1 MARQVETPQSESRN
15 RRLRLPAV
23 VTRIAQARESG
34 IILFLLALCVLIGIV
49 NPIFLSAE
57 NLANILRTTSFI
69 FLIAIAMTFVLISG
83 GLDLSVASV
92 FALGGV
98 VASMAVT
105 QGWGVVLSVLAGLA
119 VGLVVGVVNG
129 LLVIK
134 FNIPSL
140 IVTLGTMYMVRGVVL
155 ILTQGVAIYPLTPE
169 FDTLGQGDL
178 FGIPF
183 VILISVVL
191 AIIAHVVLNY
201 TAYGRSIYA
210 IGGNEET
217 SRLAGISTKFLK
229 GSVYVLTG
237 LAAAL
242 SGLIMAGRLNSAQPN
257 VGSGYELLVIAG
269 VIIGGTSLFGGA
281 GTILGTAAG
290 TLLTAVIANGI
301 VLMKISAYWQNLVI
315 GAVIILAVGL
325 DQFRRKRSGLL

>member
-1 MARQVETPQSESRN
+1 MAHQVETPESGD

-23 VTRIAQARESG
+23 VTRVAQARESG
-34 IILFLLALCVLIGIV
+34 ILLFLLALCVLIGIV

-57 NLANILRTTSFI
+57 NLANILRTTSFV
-69 FLIAIAMTFVLISG
+69 FLMGIAMTFVLISG

-98 VASMAVT
+98 VSSMAVT
-105 QGWGVVLSVLAGLA
+105 RGWGVVLSVLAGLA

-155 ILTQGVAIYPLTPE
+155 IVTQGVAIYPLTPE

-178 FGIPF
+178 FGIPY

-201 TAYGRSIYA
+201 TTYGRSIYA

-217 SRLAGISTKFLK
+217 SRLAGINTKFLK

-281 GTILGTAAG
+281 GTVLGTAAG
-290 TLLTAVIANGI
+290 TLLTAVISNGI
-301 VLMKISAYWQNLVI
+301 VLMKISAYWQNLVV

>member
-1 MARQVETPQSESRN
+1 MARQGATPKSESEN
-15 RRLRLPAV
+15 RHPGLPGV
-23 VTRIAQARESG
+23 VTRIAQARETG
-34 IILFLLALCVLIGIV
+34 IIVFLLALCILIGIV
-49 NPIFLSAE
+49 NPIFLSGE
-57 NLANILRTTSFI
+57 NLANILRTASYI
-69 FLIAIAMTFVLISG
+69 FLMGIAMTFVLISG

-98 VASMAVT
+98 VSSLAVT
-105 QGWGVVLSVLAGLA
+105 QGWGAALSVLAGLA

-129 LLVIK
+129 LLVVK
-134 FNIPSL
+134 FNIPAL

-155 ILTQGVAIYPLTPE
+155 IVTQGVAIFPLTPE
-169 FDTLGQGDL
+169 FNTLGQGEL
-178 FGIPF
+178 LGIPY

-191 AIIAHVVLNY
+191 AVIAHVVLNY
-201 TAYGRSIYA
+201 TTYGRAIYA

-217 SRLAGISTKFLK
+217 SRLAGINTKFLK

-242 SGLIMAGRLNSAQPN
+242 SGLIMAGRLNSAQPS

-290 TLLTAVIANGI
+290 TLLTAVISNGI
-301 VLMKISAYWQNLVI
+301 VLMKISAYWQNLIV

-325 DQFRRKRSGLL
+325 DQYRRKRSGLL

>member
-1 MARQVETPQSESRN
+1 MARQGATPKSESEN
-15 RRLRLPAV
+15 RSPGLPGV
-23 VTRIAQARESG
+23 ITRIAQARETG
-34 IILFLLALCVLIGIV
+34 IIVFLLALCILIGIV
-49 NPIFLSAE
+49 NPIFLSGE
-57 NLANILRTTSFI
+57 NLANILRAASYI
-69 FLIAIAMTFVLISG
+69 FLMGIAMTFVLISG

-98 VASMAVT
+98 VSSLAVT
-105 QGWGVVLSVLAGLA
+105 QGWGAALSVLAGLA

-129 LLVIK
+129 LLVVK
-134 FNIPSL
+134 FNIPAL

-155 ILTQGVAIYPLTPE
+155 IVTQGVAIFPLTPE
-169 FDTLGQGDL
+169 FNTLGQGEL
-178 FGIPF
+178 LGIPY

-201 TAYGRSIYA
+201 TTYGRAIYA

-217 SRLAGISTKFLK
+217 SRLAGINTKFLK
-229 GSVYVLTG
+229 GSVYVLSG

-242 SGLIMAGRLNSAQPN
+242 SGLIMAGRLNSAQPS

-290 TLLTAVIANGI
+290 TLLTAVISNGI
-301 VLMKISAYWQNLVI
+301 VLMKISAYWQNLIV

-325 DQFRRKRSGLL
+325 DQYRRKRSGLL

>member
-1 MARQVETPQSESRN
+1 MAHQVETPESEYQN
-15 RRLRLPAV
+15 RRLRLPAMA
-23 VTRIAQARESG
+23 TRIAQARESG
-34 IILFLLALCVLIGIV
+34 ILLFLLALCVVIGIV

-69 FLIAIAMTFVLISG
+69 FLMAIAMTFVLISG

-105 QGWGVVLSVLAGLA
+105 HGWGVVLSVLAGLF
-119 VGLVVGVVNG
+119 VGLVVGVLNG
-129 LLVIK
+129 VLVIK
-134 FNIPSL
+134 FSIPAL

-155 ILTQGVAIYPLTPE
+155 IVTQGVAIYPLTPE
-169 FDTLGQGDL
+169 FNTLGQGDL
-178 FGIPF
+178 LGIPY
-183 VILISVVL
+183 VILIAIVL
-191 AIIAHVVLNY
+191 AVIAHVVLNY

-229 GSVYVLTG
+229 GSVYVLSG

-281 GTILGTAAG
+281 GTILGTVAG
-290 TLLTAVIANGI
+290 TLLTSVIANGI
-301 VLMKISAYWQNLVI
+301 VLMKISAYWQNLIV
-315 GAVIILAVGL
+315 GAVIIVAVGL
-325 DQFRRKRSGLL
+325 DQYRRKRSGLL